1 VLLKLA
7 AAGAVLALAGCGG
20 SSHDAE
26 TTTTSSFPPG
36 CTVAEVDT
44 IVTTFLSHPDY
55 LAPPSF
61 FQVYATTESDG
72 RKFSTRSRSKALS
85 YLRARIA
92 LGERM
97 RLLSLRVAPQD
108 VNHVR
113 ITFRLTRFAPDF
125 RARAIFTRLTQGA
138 GTIDCAHGRIAA
150 WVQKGP

>member
-1 VLLKLA
+1 MLLRLA
-7 AAGAVLALAGCGG
+7 AAGALLALAGCGG

-44 IVTTFLSHPDY
+44 IVTTFLSQPGY
-55 LAPPSF
+55 LAPPPF

-72 RKFSTRSRSKALS
+72 RRFSTRRRSTALT

-97 RLLSLRVAPQD
+97 RLFVPARRAAGREPRPH
-108 VNHVR
+108 HVPADPVR
-113 ITFRLTRFAPDF
+113 P
-125 RARAIFTRLTQGA
+125 
-138 GTIDCAHGRIAA
+138 
-150 WVQKGP
+150 